1 MRRVAWA
8 VLTGLGVFFIVLAV
22 LSRFF
27 VPAQA
32 VKFPLNEYT
41 KTTLQANNASYFS
54 SKSVTEL
61 SGVTLQTTTTT
72 KGDVAAAKSVGS
84 SKVAVWQTYSAVE
97 DITNHAAVSI
107 PVDGNSL
114 AFDRKTGVLVPWSGN
129 TVAGKPVNI
138 SGQEQG
144 SLFPLG
150 TQKKDYQVFDTTLL
164 RPVTFHYTGTATTDG
179 VATYV
184 FVANVPATQVGTK
197 SLPGALVGLKPSEV
211 TLPEFYSAKETYFV
225 DPAIGVPLAVDQ
237 NVQQTLQDNAGTTR
251 LVLLSADF
259 KTTPASVASHVKTV
273 KDATT
278 KINVLKVIVPI
289 VAGLLGVILQGGLI
303 GRLVKAFGEMTLV
316 RAGFFLG
323 MVGLAALGFTYS
335 VPLLLLVAAVSS
347 SGTGVIRPALTSL
360 ITQKAARTEQ
370 GVVLGLTQ
378 SLNSIAA
385 IVAPAI
391 GGLLIDHSLLAGW
404 ALTAAGICGVALLF

>member
-8 VLTGLGVFFIVLAV
+8 VLTGLGVFFIMLAV

-54 SKSVTEL
+54 QGSVTEL
-61 SGVTLQTTTTT
+61 SGVTLQATNTT
-72 KGDVAAAKSVGS
+72 KGDVAAAKSIGS

-97 DITNHAAVSI
+97 DITNHTEVSR
-107 PVDGNSL
+107 PADGNSL

-129 TVAGKPVNI
+129 TVNSKQFNV

-144 SLFPLG
+144 PLFPLG

-164 RPVTFHYTGTATTDG
+164 RPVTFHYTGTATTEG

-184 FVANVPATQVGTK
+184 FVADVPATQVGTK

-225 DPAIGVPLAVDQ
+225 DPATGVPLAVDQ

-259 KTTPASVASHVKTV
+259 KTTPASVASNVKRV

-289 VAGLLGVILQGGLI
+289 VAGLLGII
-303 GRLVKAFGEMTLV
+303 
-316 RAGFFLG
+316 
-323 MVGLAALGFTYS
+323 
-335 VPLLLLVAAVSS
+335 LLVIGLVLSRLQPEDEEYEDDDEA
-347 SGTGVIRPALTSL
+347 IRVPA
-360 ITQKAARTEQ
+360 
-370 GVVLGLTQ
+370 
-378 SLNSIAA
+378 
-385 IVAPAI
+385 
-391 GGLLIDHSLLAGW
+391 
-404 ALTAAGICGVALLF
+404 